1 MAFTKITDIG
11 FSFDEN
17 EQYVRAYS
25 EGKEIQ
31 QINVDIHISFL
42 SHAEKIE
49 VASAFIELANLLKN
63 EAQNER
69 V

>member
-1 MAFTKITDIG
+1 MA
-11 FSFDEN
+11 
-17 EQYVRAYS
+17 
-25 EGKEIQ
+25 